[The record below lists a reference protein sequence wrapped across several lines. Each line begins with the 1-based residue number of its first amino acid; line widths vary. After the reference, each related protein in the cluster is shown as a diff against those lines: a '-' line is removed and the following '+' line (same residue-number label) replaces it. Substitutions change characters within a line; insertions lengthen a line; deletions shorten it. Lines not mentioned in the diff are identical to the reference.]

1 MSAFYLEEEEE
12 EEEYVETWQ
21 ALISELGFCSFN
33 IHG

>member
-1 MSAFYLEEEEE
+1 MSAFYLEEE